1 MKYVIKKMSIKS
13 MCLYRSPN
21 ANYVEGSSGLGVD
34 KENAIS
40 PKKLPCGKDKIY
52 NFTSSIFTCLGS

>member
-1 MKYVIKKMSIKS
+1 MSIKS

-21 ANYVEGSSGLGVD
+21 ANYVKGSSGLGVD

-40 PKKLPCGKDKIY
+40 PKKLHSGKDKIY
-52 NFTSSIFTCLGS
+52 IIDFYYMIRVMNSKKKIDL

>member
-1 MKYVIKKMSIKS
+1 MSIKS

-21 ANYVEGSSGLGVD
+21 ANYVKGSSGLGVD

-40 PKKLPCGKDKIY
+40 PKKLHSGKDKIY
-52 NFTSSIFTCLGS
+52 IIDFYMFRVMNSKKKIDL